1 MHIWVFECG
10 LRDSNIKQMLT
21 TMWRALS
28 ILIAWVLSFFIILT
42 TVELAQLHSMAVDFP
57 KTGESTSDS
66 GAFLLIVRGYHPK
79 ETSSSSLA

>member
-1 MHIWVFECG
+1 MHIWVCECE

-21 TMWRALS
+21 TMRRASS
-28 ILIAWVLSFFIILT
+28 ILIASVLSLFINLT
-42 TVELAQLHSMAVDFP
+42 TVDLAQLHSMAVDFP

-66 GAFLLIVRGYHPK
+66 GAFLLIVRGHHPK